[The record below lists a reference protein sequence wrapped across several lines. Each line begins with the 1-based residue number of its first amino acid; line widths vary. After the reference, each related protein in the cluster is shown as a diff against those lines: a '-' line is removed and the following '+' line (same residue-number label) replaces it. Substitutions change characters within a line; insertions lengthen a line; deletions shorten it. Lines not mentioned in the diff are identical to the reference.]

1 MPENSSFLT
10 EYGWNTLLSDKFD
23 ALTPPGDKLGR
34 ILRVDRGQC
43 DIAAA
48 TGISRAVSGNEPL
61 CTGDWVTLAGSG
73 QIDRTETYTVT
84 SILPRSSSIIRSS
97 ASGKSEGQILAAN
110 VDTVVVA
117 TAADGDIDLG
127 RIERLLALTW
137 ESGATPVVALT
148 KADAAQNI
156 YDALAAISAV
166 APGATVLA
174 VSAET
179 HEGMDVLD
187 AVLDGTVAI
196 LGPSG
201 AGKSTLA
208 NALLGHSFLDTG
220 TSRLDTGAVRAGDGK
235 GRHTTVTRE
244 LIPLSGGRTLID
256 TPGLRGI
263 GMWNAGEGIDK
274 TFPEIE
280 ELISA
285 CRFSDCS
292 HTSEPD
298 CAVRNAVECGEIQE
312 RRLASYRKLQKENA
326 WNASRSDTRLQAE
339 HTREMKMRS
348 RQLKARYRT
357 RGQ

>member
-1 MPENSSFLT
+1 MPENNSFLT

-23 ALTPPGDKLGR
+23 ALTPPGDKPGR
-34 ILRVDRGQC
+34 VLRVDRGQC

-73 QIDRTETYTVT
+73 QIDWPETYTVT

-117 TAADGDIDLG
+117 TAADGDVDLG

-137 ESGATPVVALT
+137 ESGATPVVVLT
-148 KADAAQNI
+148 KADVAQNI
-156 YDALAAISAV
+156 YDARTTVSAV

-220 TSRLDTGAVRAGDGK
+220 AVRTGDGK

-256 TPGLRGI
+256 TPGLRGV

-280 ELISA
+280 ELIA
-285 CRFSDCS
+285 NCRFSDCS
-292 HTSEPD
+292 HTSEPE
-298 CAVRNAVECGEIQE
+298 CAVRRAVELGEVHE
-312 RRLASYRKLQKENA
+312 RRLASYRKLQRENA
-326 WNASRSDTRLQAE
+326 WNATRSDARLQAE
-339 HTREMKMRS
+339 RVREMKAIS
-348 RQLKARYRT
+348 RRLKDHYRG
-357 RGQ
+357 RRQ